1 MGQSLG
7 EDSAA
12 LQSTL
17 YQKGSSP
24 PSPDSITRLSRLSV
38 CGRLSSQ
45 SLAIETDYHGL
56 PHYVNY
62 QEDSLTVR
70 KIAEDT
76 PGLDLASIL
85 SEPTATGSN
94 L

>member
-1 MGQSLG
+1 
-7 EDSAA
+7 
-12 LQSTL
+12 
-17 YQKGSSP
+17 
-24 PSPDSITRLSRLSV
+24 
-38 CGRLSSQ
+38 
-45 SLAIETDYHGL
+45 LAIETDYHGL